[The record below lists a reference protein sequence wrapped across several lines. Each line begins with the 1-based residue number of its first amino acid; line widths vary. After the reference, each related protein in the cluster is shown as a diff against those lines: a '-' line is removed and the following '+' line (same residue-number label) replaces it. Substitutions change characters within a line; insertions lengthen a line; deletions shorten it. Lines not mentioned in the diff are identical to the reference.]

1 MAIDQYKDI
10 ETCPGNELVKPF
22 IGQQVIR
29 TVDSSDKEIDDKG
42 SISMVL
48 LSTCVA
54 VCGSFEFGS
63 CVGFSSP
70 TQSAIREDLKLS
82 LSQYSVFGSIVTI
95 GAMIGATSS
104 GRIADLIGR
113 KGYGINAS
121 TEGTSRLLLLNY

>member
-1 MAIDQYKDI
+1 MA
-10 ETCPGNELVKPF
+10 
-22 IGQQVIR
+22 
-29 TVDSSDKEIDDKG
+29 
-42 SISMVL
+42 M

-113 KGYGINAS
+113 KGVLFHQMMFSCIMEIYKVVCDGQA
-121 TEGTSRLLLLNY
+121 TLRK